1 MVMKRDSGAVAKFT
15 GGNRSPET
23 WQHLGDP
30 RSGAVEPHTGPFY
43 GPKIVP
49 CPRER
54 LHLSITLDA
63 VRKAFSWCVW
73 HLLSCRAC
81 TADSP
86 VRSAHALPTAE
97 RNRVMADLGL
107 AWPPRRK
114 QASATLS

>member
-43 GPKIVP
+43 GPKIGP
-49 CPRER
+49 CPCER
-54 LHLSITLDA
+54 RHLSITLDA
-63 VRKAFSWCVW
+63 VRKASSWCVW
-73 HLLSCRAC
+73 QLPPCRVLSCRAC
-81 TADSP
+81 TAEP
-86 VRSAHALPTAE
+86 PRALLTPSPTAQ

-107 AWPPRRK
+107 PWPPTRK
-114 QASATLS
+114 